1 MKATNRHKV
10 LLALTAAAA
19 LAASASTRAAAK
31 DWSKGTGGNW
41 SENRNWKG
49 FLKFRQGDSANFPAS
64 SASPSVSVVNFDLAP
79 GTDVN
84 GITFAGGSWR
94 IQGNTMDL
102 GVGITSSGNN
112 EVSCLIQIFPGVV
125 FSSSSGRLALA
136 NISLLGRTATFSV
149 NAAAKIVPAVISGP
163 GTTSK
168 IVKTGAGSLV
178 MNGVSTYQ
186 GTTTVQAGVLEGA
199 GTVPNVVLAGGT
211 LSPGD
216 SNSAFGTMT
225 VTGLTATNASV
236 LKFTVGAN
244 QSGQLTGQDQLVLT
258 GEANLEGI
266 TLDTDYSRPPGAAD
280 FVKREIV
287 LISKTSPGFVSGTFA
302 GLPEGGLVSFDAVT
316 MEISYR
322 GGVGGNDVVL
332 RPRTQPATLTWK
344 LTNSSLW
351 SDGASWTGGGPVEP
365 AAGDRLIFP
374 DLVGLENR
382 PNATNDLTNA
392 VVDSITVNS
401 NNYSIGGGSFRL
413 KTGITQS
420 DFAPR
425 NTAGRFNSVAGVTAD
440 NAIFIR
446 NNNNVPGMLLT
457 VPGINANGHAVTV
470 DGNGLAVT
478 RISLQPGN
486 GSLVKNGSILADLF
500 GSEQFTGPVTI
511 NEGRMR
517 LFGSLGT
524 AAAGTTING
533 AGTLD
538 IVATAGAAGPTGLG
552 GIVPEPITLNG
563 GTLSTFEGFFVT
575 FTGPIATT
583 SPTSALKASPAPS
596 DNIAEAAAQIDTSIT
611 GSGGLRLINGAARFL
626 QPTSFTGPM
635 LVQNGYAIFLSTH
648 TSSPIIGGTD
658 PGVET
663 NSGPF
668 VMGTGT
674 VGAVTIDNGARLDP
688 GPLLRTVGTLTING
702 ALTFGAGGNYFA
714 TVDTSSADKAAVTG
728 SVTVGGR
735 LLPITAAG
743 FAAALNT
750 TYVIIDNDGA
760 DPVTGKFTGTDG
772 SPTAIPNAQV
782 TLDEGALVRGLN
794 PDQTSQPIFSISYVG
809 GTGNDVTLTLV
820 SN

>member
-1 MKATNRHKV
+1 MKATNKHRI
-10 LLALTAAAA
+10 LLALAAAAA
-19 LAASASTRAAAK
+19 LATSASTMAAAK
-31 DWSKGTGGNW
+31 DWSNGIGGNW
-41 SENRNWKG
+41 SENRNWDG
-49 FLKFRQGDSANFPAS
+49 VLKFRQGDSANFPAS
-64 SASPSVSVVNFDLAP
+64 SSSPSVSVVNFDLAP
-79 GTDVN
+79 GSDVG

-94 IQGNTMDL
+94 IQGNTLDL
-102 GVGITSSGNN
+102 AGGITSAGNN

-125 FSSSSGRLALA
+125 FSSSSGQLRLA

-149 NAAAKIVPAVISGP
+149 SAGAKIVSAFVSGP

-168 IVKTGAGSLV
+168 IVKTGGGSLV
-178 MNGVSTYQ
+178 INGASTYQ
-186 GTTTVQAGVLEGA
+186 GTTTVQAGVLEGV

-225 VTGLTATNASV
+225 VTGLTATTASV
-236 LKFTVGAN
+236 LKLSVGAN
-244 QSGQLTGQDQLVLT
+244 SSGQLTGQDQLVLT
-258 GEANLEGI
+258 GAANLDGI
-266 TLDTDYSRPPGAAD
+266 TLDTDYSRPIGAAD
-280 FVKREIV
+280 FVKREII

-302 GLPEGGLVSFDAVT
+302 GLPEGGLVSFDAVA

-344 LTNSSLW
+344 LSNSSLW
-351 SDGASWTGGGPVEP
+351 SDSVSWTGGGPVEP
-365 AAGDRLIFP
+365 AAGDRLVFP
-374 DLVGLENR
+374 DLTGLEHH

-392 VVDSITVNS
+392 VIDSITINS
-401 NNYSIGGGSFRL
+401 NSYTIGGGSFRL
-413 KTGITQS
+413 KTGITQN
-420 DFAPR
+420 DFTSS
-425 NTAGRFNSVAGVTAD
+425 NTVNRTNTVAGVTAD

-446 NNNNVPGMLLT
+446 NNNNNATGMLL
-457 VPGINANGHAVTV
+457 VVLGINANNRAVTV
-470 DGNGLAVT
+470 DGNGVTST
-478 RISLQPGN
+478 RISLQPG
-486 GSLVKNGSILADLF
+486 GGTLIKSGSILLDLF
-500 GSEQFTGPVTI
+500 DSQQFTGSITI

-517 LFGSLGT
+517 LFGNLGT

-533 AGTLD
+533 TGTLE
-538 IVATAGAAGPTGLG
+538 IVATAGSTNPSGLG

-563 GTLSTFEGFFVT
+563 GTLSTVGGFFVT
-575 FTGPIATT
+575 FTGPITTT
-583 SPTSALKASPAPS
+583 SPTSALKASFAPS
-596 DNIAEAAAQIDTSIT
+596 DNIAEQAVQIDTSIT

-626 QPTSFTGPM
+626 QPTTFTGPM
-635 LVQNGYAIFLSTH
+635 LVQNGYAIFLNTH
-648 TSSPIIGGTD
+648 TSSPVIAGTD

-674 VGAVTIDNGARLDP
+674 VGAVTVDNGARLDP
-688 GPLLRTVGTLTING
+688 GPLLRTVGTLTVNG
-702 ALTFGAGGNYFA
+702 ALTFGTGGNYFA

-735 LLPITAAG
+735 LVPITAAG

-750 TYVIIDNDGA
+750 TFVIIDNDGA
-760 DPVTGKFTGTDG
+760 DPVTGKFSGTDG
-772 SPTAIPNAQV
+772 STTTTAQV
-782 TLDEGALVRGLN
+782 TLNEGALVRGVN
-794 PDQTSQPIFSISYVG
+794 PDQTSQPVFSISYVG

>member
-1 MKATNRHKV
+1 MKTTNKRKV
-10 LLALTAAAA
+10 LFALAAA
-19 LAASASTRAAAK
+19 LTVSASTVAAAK
-31 DWSKGTGGNW
+31 DWNNGIGGNW

-49 FLKFRQGDSANFPAS
+49 LLKFNQGDSAHFPAS
-64 SASPSVSVVNFDLAP
+64 NSSPSVSVVNFDLAP
-79 GTDVN
+79 GTDVS
-84 GITFAGGSWR
+84 GITFASGSWK

-102 GVGITSSGNN
+102 SGSITSAGSN

-125 FSSSSGRLALA
+125 FNSSSGQLRLA
-136 NISLLGRTATFSV
+136 NVSLLGRTATFAVS
-149 NAAAKIVPAVISGP
+149 ASAKIIAAVISGP

-186 GTTTVQAGVLEGA
+186 GTTTVDAGALEGV

-211 LSPGD
+211 LSPG
-216 SNSAFGTMT
+216 NSSSGFGTMT
-225 VTGLTATNASV
+225 VTGLTATSPSV
-236 LKFTVGAN
+236 LKLSVGAN
-244 QSGQLTGQDQLVLT
+244 QSGQFTGQDQLVLT
-258 GEANLEGI
+258 GAANLDGI
-266 TLDTDYSRPPGAAD
+266 TLNADYTRPIGAAD
-280 FVKREIV
+280 FVKREII
-287 LISKTSPGFVSGTFA
+287 LISKTSSGFVSGTFA
-302 GLPEGGLVSFDAVT
+302 GLPEGALVSFDAVA

-344 LTNSSLW
+344 LSNSSLW

-365 AAGDRLIFP
+365 AAGDRLVFP
-374 DLVGLENR
+374 DLTGLEHH

-392 VVDSITVNS
+392 VIDSITINS
-401 NNYSIGGGSFRL
+401 NNYGIGGGSFRL
-413 KTGITQS
+413 KTGVTQN
-420 DFAPR
+420 DFVSR
-425 NTAGRFNSVAGVTAD
+425 NTIGKFNTVAGVTAD

-446 NNNNVPGMLLT
+446 NNNNTLGMLLA
-457 VPGINANGHAVTV
+457 VLGINANGKAVTV

-478 RISLQPGN
+478 RISLQPGG
-486 GSLVKNGSILADLF
+486 GSLIKNGSILVDLF
-500 GSEQFTGPVTI
+500 GSEQFTGPITI

-524 AAAGTTING
+524 AATGTTVNG
-533 AGTLD
+533 AGTLE
-538 IVATAGAAGPTGLG
+538 IVGTTGATEPSGLG
-552 GIVPEPITLNG
+552 GIVTEPITLNG
-563 GTLSTFEGFFVT
+563 GTLSTFDGFFVT
-575 FTGPIATT
+575 FTGPITTT
-583 SPTSALKASPAPS
+583 SPTSALKASPAPF
-596 DNIAEAAAQIDTSIT
+596 DNIAEQAAQIDVPIS

-626 QPTSFTGPM
+626 QPTTFTGPM

-648 TSSPIIGGTD
+648 TSSPIIAGID

-674 VGAVTIDNGARLDP
+674 VGAVTLDKGARLDP
-688 GPLLRTVGTLTING
+688 GPLLRTVGTLTVNG

-714 TVDTSSADKAAVTG
+714 TVDTSTADKAVVTG
-728 SVTVGGR
+728 PVTLGGR
-735 LLPITAAG
+735 IRLITAAG

-750 TYVIIDNDGA
+750 TFVIIDNDGT
-760 DPVTGKFTGTDG
+760 DPVTGIFSGPDG
-772 SPTAIPNAQV
+772 SATAVPNSEV
-782 TLDEGALVRGLN
+782 PLNEGALVRGTN
-794 PDQTSQPIFSISYVG
+794 PDQTSQPIFRISYVG

>member
-1 MKATNRHKV
+1 MKATNQHKI
-10 LLALTAAAA
+10 LLALAAAAA
-19 LAASASTRAAAK
+19 LATGASTMAAAK
-31 DWSKGTGGNW
+31 DWSNGTGGNW
-41 SENRNWKG
+41 NENRNWDG
-49 FLKFRQGDSANFPAS
+49 VVKFRQGDSAKFPAS
-64 SASPSVSVVNFDLAP
+64 SSSPSVSVVNFDLAP

-84 GITFAGGSWR
+84 GIAFAGGSWK

-102 GVGITSSGNN
+102 GGGITSAGNN

-125 FSSSSGRLALA
+125 FSSSSGQLRLA

-149 NAAAKIVPAVISGP
+149 NTGAKIASAVISGP

-168 IVKTGAGSLV
+168 IVKTGGGSLV
-178 MNGVSTYQ
+178 MNGASTYQ
-186 GTTTVQAGVLEGA
+186 GTTTVQAGVLEGV

-211 LSPGD
+211 MSPGD

-225 VTGLTATNASV
+225 VTGLTATSASV
-236 LKFTVGAN
+236 LKFNVGAN

-258 GEANLEGI
+258 GAANLDGI
-266 TLDTDYSRPPGAAD
+266 TLDTDYSRPIGAAD
-280 FVKREIV
+280 FVKREII

-302 GLPEGGLVSFDAVT
+302 GLPEGGLVSFDAVA

-344 LTNSSLW
+344 LSNSSLW
-351 SDGASWTGGGPVEP
+351 SDSASWTGGGPVEP
-365 AAGDRLIFP
+365 AAGDRLVFP
-374 DLVGLENR
+374 DLTGLEHH

-392 VVDSITVNS
+392 VIDTITINS
-401 NNYSIGGGSFRL
+401 NSYAIGGGSFRL
-413 KTGITQS
+413 KTGITQN
-420 DFAPR
+420 DFTPN
-425 NTAGRFNSVAGVTAD
+425 NTVNRTNTVAGVTAD

-446 NNNNVPGMLLT
+446 NNNNNATGMLL
-457 VPGINANGHAVTV
+457 VALGINANNRAVTV
-470 DGNGLAVT
+470 DGNGVTAT
-478 RISLQPGN
+478 RISLQPGGGN
-486 GSLVKNGSILADLF
+486 LIKSGSILLDLF
-500 GSEQFTGPVTI
+500 DSQQFTGSITV

-517 LFGSLGT
+517 LFGNLGT

-533 AGTLD
+533 AGTLE
-538 IVATAGAAGPTGLG
+538 IVATAGAASPSGLG

-563 GTLSTFEGFFVT
+563 GTLSTVGGFFVT
-575 FTGPIATT
+575 FTGPITTT
-583 SPTSALKASPAPS
+583 SPTSALQASFAPS
-596 DNIAEAAAQIDTSIT
+596 DNIAEQAVQIDTSIT

-626 QPTSFTGPM
+626 QPTTFTNPM

-688 GPLLRTVGTLTING
+688 GPLLRTVGTLTMNG
-702 ALTFGAGGNYFA
+702 ALTFGTGGNYFA
-714 TVDTSSADKAAVTG
+714 TVDTSSADQAAVTG

-735 LLPITAAG
+735 LVPITAAG

-750 TYVIIDNDGA
+750 TFVIIDNDGA
-760 DPVTGKFTGTDG
+760 DPVIGKFSGTDG
-772 SPTAIPNAQV
+772 STTTTAQV
-782 TLDEGALVRGLN
+782 TLNEGALVRGLN
-794 PDQTSQPIFSISYVG
+794 PDQASQPVFSISYVG